1 MKRSISKAEA
11 VGHVLVMTATMGI
24 GLIFPGLYPVMLVL
38 LILWCL
44 TT

>member
-11 VGHVLVMTATMGI
+11 VGHVLVMTATMSI
-24 GLIFPGLYPVMLVL
+24 GLIVPGLYPVMLVL